1 MSEAKRSTRRGRS
14 PADLVEEVLDHAL
27 DVGLAE
33 LSLRSAAAAAGTSH
47 KVLLHH
53 FGTREAFL
61 VAVLRRVRRQ
71 MLDDVRTNDVADPVE
86 TLRRAW
92 AWYAEH
98 PRHDRLLAQGLGL
111 GLFDAAGTGELAADS
126 VRQHVVESG
135 AVGDPARRLVVAAM
149 RGLLIDRVATGDVEG
164 TDAAFERLLGLVRG
178 GLLDEVPTPG

>member
-1 MSEAKRSTRRGRS
+1 MTAAGPATRRART
-14 PADLVEEVLDHAL
+14 PDNLVEEVLEHVL
-27 DVGLAE
+27 DVGLAG

-71 MLDDVRTNDVADPVE
+71 MLDDLRADDEADPVD

-92 AWYAEH
+92 AWYGDH

-111 GLFDAAGTGELAADS
+111 GLFDAAGAGELAAES
-126 VRQHVVESG
+126 VWQHVVESG
-135 AVGDPARRLVVAAM
+135 AEGDPARRLVLAAV
-149 RGLLIDRVATGDVEG
+149 RGLLIDRVATGDAEG
-164 TDAAFERLLGLVRG
+164 TDAAFERLLALVG
-178 GLLDEVPTPG
+178 SGLLATSP